1 MLQEL
6 DSVSWE
12 TLVSSGPQLLADSRC
27 SVRIPALQALQA
39 HLALKPEA
47 GATKPALDV
56 LARAVLQTYCHY
68 QDSRSR
74 AEVLATLRAYLA
86 WNSAYLPIFATYI
99 HRVGSHAGN
108 LAPTDTLTL
117 LTWAGM
123 VVNAA
128 ANESAAQKT
137 AVQAL
142 ALLLDF
148 GCSFTAM
155 KASAHSRRMHASF
168 LVQLRTLLVEA
179 LASGA
184 LPAAQAIGYAL
195 DLPHSAGLAYLASL
209 ALALHDLLPAQPA
222 LYDSVN
228 QDLAQKKQVLE
239 FWVAGI
245 LAKTPVVVFSGF
257 VENYVSEF
265 VSDADYWEIVQPAV
279 DKTVMRNSELGFAN
293 VVVPIF
299 SSVPAPNISS
309 VFAGSKLL
317 THIIN
322 GLKSSK
328 ETVREYASTTLASIF
343 AHSVPSISTKDLSSV
358 IDELLKAYKST
369 SNADTKALLV
379 ASLANIPPLESVTP
393 HLIALLAP
401 LAQKET
407 GDKPLSEL
415 ASVLVAHVSE
425 AIIRDWNSAAGAT
438 FTSGLANPKAQL
450 RRVWAEK
457 LGDYTYKHSLNI
469 DEKLVKF
476 LRTLLPALRKTFD
489 EVVKLPL
496 LAITN
501 STIICAY
508 VYVYLSM
515 VCEDDFENVQ
525 KIALQDSADKFSILV
540 SPNILAKL
548 SGSEQLWGL
557 RALLVV
563 SGAAEEKFGS
573 ALLHFC
579 ISSGVSSS
587 VRREGLEGVKK
598 LISQDPEVYG
608 SKLIAALDRV
618 LVSEEKDV
626 SLKYAAPLIN
636 AIVLVEDKAIARKLL
651 GCFVV
656 IAHHPSITVKEGWIG
671 AALRTGVDPGE
682 IVKDDHDTLL
692 ATIDDVIDRTS
703 PDSAYYQAACESLA
717 TLEFLSPE
725 VVADKLSHV
734 FNRDLDAAKLD
745 EIDDLAIQIWQSDGT
760 EPVIDV
766 LNAKS
771 SKDLQDKNS
780 KDYETRKWEE
790 SLKQQIAEKRKN
802 QPKKLT
808 REEQALVTEQLAKE
822 SEIRISVSKTVSS
835 LTRGFHIF
843 AALTRSKFV
852 VASLERCKWFITAI
866 LSSLKVLQ
874 HSKAH
879 LILGSLGVR
888 TFMGASALAT
898 PRLGVLR
905 ELTAIATLRAYNVEG
920 IPEDFREQE
929 LLGLISRVLF
939 RTKILSDDSYDLL
952 SFVYVFPLLIRALEV
967 GKNVAI
973 KNSSKQVVTSEFV
986 DEDPEDEHLSLA
998 MDIISSQSFLEN
1010 AVIPRQKVLTLLLE
1024 LMGIS
1029 SKAKSA
1035 KDCFLTV
1042 CQQISVLPQPAD
1054 LALLLRSL
1062 ITPDKFV
1069 KLAILQG
1076 LDSEFDL
1083 QDEMNYSDEIW
1094 ICRFDVDANIADLA
1108 ATVWYD
1114 NLFELVEDTQSRL
1127 IEFAP
1132 IADSGMRL
1140 TVARAIAAAVEVLEG
1155 SFPATLDLILAK
1167 YKEKENPP
1175 PAPVDRFGIV
1185 LNDPKYQKD
1194 PWEYRLTIALTL
1206 KLLSGYFTDR
1216 AAVEKLFNFLVKDK
1230 ALGDK
1235 EYLVGQELLDAGNEV
1250 VKQHGLQ
1257 HVETLIP
1264 FFEAALAE
1272 KDENTSSQD
1281 SIKERVIILY
1291 GSLGRHLGAGDHRLL
1306 IVVDRLLATLETP
1319 SEDVQ
1324 YAVSECIA
1332 PLVKNMEPR
1341 VQELIDQLFDKL
1353 WNATN
1358 LAVRKGAA
1366 YGIAGIV
1373 KGAGIKSLFAN
1384 DVMRNLNT
1392 AADEKKAEMREG
1404 VALVFDCLSQSLG
1417 SFFEPY
1423 VVDILPILLKF
1434 LGDSSPK
1441 VREATDV
1448 AARQIMK
1455 STTSYGVKKLIPL
1468 TISNLDDTAWRSKKG
1483 AVELLGSMAYLDP
1496 AQLSASLSLIV
1507 PEIVGVLNDTHKE
1520 VRKAADQALKR
1531 FGEVIRNPEIQAV
1544 VPALVAAIG
1553 DPTKYTEE
1561 ALDSLI
1567 KTQFVHYIDG
1577 PSLALIIHVIH
1588 RGMRDR
1594 LAATKKKACQIVG
1607 NMAILV
1613 DANDLRPYLN
1623 SLVSELDLAMVDP
1636 VPGTRSTAARAL
1648 GSLVERLGEEQF
1660 PDLIPRLLA
1669 TLADPNRAGDR
1680 LGSAQALAEVISGL
1694 GLSKLDEM
1702 LPVIL
1707 ERAQSP
1713 QLHVRAGYMPLL
1725 LFLPVCFGSQFA
1737 PYLSSIIPA
1746 ILSGL
1751 ADTDEEIRDNA
1762 LRSGRLIVK
1771 NYASKAVD
1779 LLLPELEKGLADL
1792 SYRIRLSSVELT
1804 GDLLFQ
1810 VTGISGKNEL
1820 TEDQTDVTKS
1830 LVTVLGQE
1838 RRDRVLA
1845 ALFVARS
1852 DSASTVRAAAIDI
1865 WKALVANTPRT
1876 VKEIVPSLTTLI
1888 IKRLA
1893 SSDDS
1898 HRTTAASTL
1907 GEIVRRVGSSAMG
1920 QLLPAL
1926 EEALQSLDGDSKQG
1940 ICIALTEL
1948 ATSASD
1954 EVLSRYQSTFISITK
1969 EALADPAENVR
1980 EAAAT
1985 TFEAVQDRLPVVEQV
2000 VPALLEDLDKSDTA
2014 ILALRD
2020 ILATNANGIFPV
2032 LLPSLLGPPVNVSA
2046 LAALASVAGPALYS
2060 RLGSIL
2066 NSLVNE
2072 MKTLDSDEAAGAAFD
2087 QILLSVEDD
2096 AGVHPVMTQI
2106 MTLIKHQDLAVRV
2119 AVSSR
2124 LGSFFAQTKL
2134 DISVYVVDLVSNF
2147 ILALGDKFL
2156 APSVLDALTAL
2167 VKAQDKPML
2176 EKLVKPAH
2184 QALGM
2189 SGVKNSILPGFA
2201 LPKGPGSILP
2211 IFSHG
2216 LMYGLSEQRELSAL
2230 SIAEIVE
2237 RTPAENL
2244 RPVSTIITGPLIRV
2258 IGERV
2263 TSDIKLAILVALT
2276 KLLVKIPQFLRP
2288 FVPQLQRT
2296 FVRCLLDAS
2305 NEKLREGAVVALGAL
2320 VEFTPRVDLLITELV
2335 SLAKSLEPAVKRT
2348 MLKAMLQ
2355 VVAGGGQNMSEALKQ
2370 AVVSLVEEEISSV
2383 DDKSA
2388 VAYAK
2393 LLGLLSLILLS
2404 EEASN
2409 ILKLKVL
2416 VKGNLRFASL
2426 SINSFLRDLPEH
2438 VFNTGHLEEV
2448 AAFIEQCADNETP
2461 YVSDNGV
2468 VAIGKLLLLDGE
2480 TKSPHL
2486 AKTANDNV
2494 DSFEVPAEIV
2504 ANLVEKLAKAAVAP
2518 QSNSSDTRRLALVVV
2533 RTVARL
2539 KFALMKQHINILA
2552 PAVFLCLRDAII
2564 PIRLAAEKAFLA
2576 IFQLIEEPDMTFFN
2590 EWFTE
2595 ASKSEIRNIDDS
2607 VIQPRSIGDYAKRVG
2622 SRLAGVERERL
2633 EAGGDAETMFSD
2645 RYEDEAEVW
2654 AVGGV

>member
-1 MLQEL
+1 MLQDL

-12 TLVSSGPQLLADSRC
+12 TVVSRGPQLLADSRC
-27 SVRIPALQALQA
+27 SVRVPALRAIQA
-39 HLALKPEA
+39 HLALEPNA
-47 GATKPALDV
+47 GADKPALDV

-74 AEVLATLRAYLA
+74 AEALATLRAYAA
-86 WNSAYLPIFATYI
+86 WNAAYLPIFASYI

-117 LTWAGM
+117 LAWAGM
-123 VVNAA
+123 VANASA
-128 ANESAAQKT
+128 GDAAAQKT
-137 AVQAL
+137 AVHAL

-155 KASAHSRRMHASF
+155 RASAHARRMHASF
-168 LVQLRTLLVEA
+168 LVQLRKLLGEA

-184 LPAAQAIGYAL
+184 LPAAHAVEYAL
-195 DLPHSAGLAYLASL
+195 DLPHRAGLAYLASL
-209 ALALHDLLPAQPA
+209 ARALHDLLPTQPA
-222 LYDSVN
+222 LYDAVK
-228 QDLAQKKQVLE
+228 QDAAQQKRVLDY
-239 FWVAGI
+239 WVAGI
-245 LAKTPVVVFSGF
+245 LAKTPVEVFPGF
-257 VENYVSEF
+257 VESYVHEF
-265 VSDADYWEIVQPAV
+265 VSDADYWATVQPAA
-279 DKTVMRNSELGFAN
+279 DKTVMRNSELGFAH
-293 VVVPIF
+293 VVVPVF
-299 SSVPAPNISS
+299 TTVPAPDVSA

-317 THIIN
+317 THIVN
-322 GLKSSK
+322 GLKSAK

-343 AHSVPSISTKDLSSV
+343 AHCVPSVSSRDLSSV

-369 SNADTKALLV
+369 TNADTKALLI

-393 HLIALLAP
+393 HLVALLAP

-415 ASVLVAHVSE
+415 ASVLVAHASE
-425 AIIRDWNSAAGAT
+425 ALIHDWNSSADAT
-438 FTSGLANPKAQL
+438 FASGLANPKAQL

-457 LGDYTYKHSLNI
+457 LGDYTYKHSLKI
-469 DEKLVKF
+469 DAKF
-476 LRTLLPALRKTFD
+476 VAFLKTLLPTLRKTFD

-501 STIICAY
+501 STILCAY

-515 VCEDDFENVQ
+515 VCEEDFENVR
-525 KIALQDSADKFSILV
+525 KTALQDSADKFSILV

-548 SGSEQLWGL
+548 SGSEQLWGF
-557 RALLVV
+557 RALLAV
-563 SGAAEEKFGS
+563 SGAADEKFGS

-579 ISSGVSSS
+579 TASGVSSS
-587 VRREGLEGVKK
+587 VRREALEGVKK
-598 LISQDPEVYG
+598 LVSQDPELYG
-608 SKLIAALDRV
+608 SKLIAALDSV
-618 LVSEEKDV
+618 LVSEDQDF
-626 SLKYAAPLIN
+626 SLKYAAPLVN
-636 AIVLVEDKAIARKLL
+636 AIVQVEDKAISRKLL
-651 GCFVV
+651 GSLVV
-656 IAHHPSITVKEGWIG
+656 IAHHSSLTVKEGWIG
-671 AALRTGVDPGE
+671 AALRAGVDPGE
-682 IVKDDHDTLL
+682 IVKDDQETLL
-692 ATIDDVIDRTS
+692 RTINDAIERTS
-703 PDSAYYQAACESLA
+703 PNSAYYQAACEALA

-725 VVADKLSHV
+725 VVADKLSEL
-734 FNRDLDAAKLD
+734 FSRDLDAAQLD
-745 EIDDLAIQIWQSDGT
+745 DIDDLAIQIWQSDGT

-766 LNAKS
+766 LNAKP

-790 SLKQQIAEKRKN
+790 SLKQQIAQKRKN

-822 SEIRISVSKTVSS
+822 AEIRASVLKTASS
-835 LTRGFHIF
+835 LTRGFHVF

-874 HSKAH
+874 HPKANV
-879 LILGSLGVR
+879 ILGSLGVR

-898 PRLGVLR
+898 LRLGVLR
-905 ELTAIATLRAYNVEG
+905 ELTAVATLRAYDVQG
-920 IPEDFREQE
+920 VPEDYCEQT
-929 LLGLISRVLF
+929 LLSLISRVLF

-952 SFVYVFPLLIRALEV
+952 SFVFVFPLLIRALEV

-1010 AVIPRQKVLTLLLE
+1010 AVIPRQMVLTLLLE

-1042 CQQISVLPQPAD
+1042 CQQISVLPQAPD
-1054 LALLLRSL
+1054 LALLLRNL

-1094 ICRFDVDANIADLA
+1094 ICRFDVEANIADLA

-1114 NLFELVEDTQSRL
+1114 NLFELVENTQSRL

-1140 TVARAIAAAVEVLEG
+1140 TVARAIAAAVEMLEG
-1155 SFPATLDLILAK
+1155 SFPATLDLLLAK

-1206 KLLSGYFTDR
+1206 KLLSGYFTDQ

-1272 KDENTSSQD
+1272 KDENTSTQD

-1392 AADEKKAEMREG
+1392 AADEKKAETREG

-1441 VREATDV
+1441 VREATDM

-1468 TISNLDDTAWRSKKG
+1468 TIRNLDDTAWRSKKG

-1553 DPTKYTEE
+1553 DPTKHTEE

-1669 TLADPNRAGDR
+1669 TLSDPNRAGDR

-1713 QLHVRAGYMPLL
+1713 QQHVRAGYMPLL

-1820 TEDQTDVTKS
+1820 TEDQADVTKS

-1852 DSASTVRAAAIDI
+1852 DTAATVRAAAIDI

-1948 ATSASD
+1948 ATSATD
-1954 EVLSRYQSTFISITK
+1954 EVLSRHQSTFISITK

-2014 ILALRD
+2014 LLALRD

-2046 LAALASVAGPALYS
+2046 LAALGSVAGPALYS

-2072 MKTLDSDEAAGAAFD
+2072 MKNLDSDDAAGAAFD

-2096 AGVHPVMTQI
+2096 SGVHSVMTQI

-2119 AVSSR
+2119 AVCSR
-2124 LGSFFAQTKL
+2124 LGSFFAHTKL
-2134 DISVYVVDLVSNF
+2134 DISVYVVDLISSF

-2156 APSVLDALTAL
+2156 ASSVLDALTAL

-2184 QALGM
+2184 QALEM
-2189 SGVKNSILPGFA
+2189 SGVKDSILPGFA
-2201 LPKGPGSILP
+2201 LPKGPASILP

-2335 SLAKSLEPAVKRT
+2335 SLAKSLEPAIKRT

-2370 AVVSLVEEEISSV
+2370 AVVSLVEEEITSV

-2404 EEASN
+2404 DEASN

-2448 AAFIEQCADNETP
+2448 AAFIEHCTDNETP
-2461 YVSDNGV
+2461 YVSDSGV

-2486 AKTANDNV
+2486 AKAANGSV
-2494 DSFEVPAEIV
+2494 DTFVVPSDIV
-2504 ANLVEKLAKAAVAP
+2504 ASLVAKLAMAAVAP
-2518 QSNSSDTRRLALVVV
+2518 QSNSSDTRRLALVVI

-2539 KFALMKQHINILA
+2539 KFALVKQHIDILA
-2552 PAVFLCLRDAII
+2552 PAVFLCLRDPVI

-2576 IFQLIEEPDMTFFN
+2576 IFQLIEEPDMAIFN
-2590 EWFTE
+2590 AWFAE
-2595 ASKSEIRNIDDS
+2595 ASKSEIKNIDNS
-2607 VIQPRSIGDYAKRVG
+2607 VIQPRSIGDYTKRVG
-2622 SRLAGVERERL
+2622 ARLAGVERERL
-2633 EAGGDAETMFSD
+2633 EAGGDEETMFSD